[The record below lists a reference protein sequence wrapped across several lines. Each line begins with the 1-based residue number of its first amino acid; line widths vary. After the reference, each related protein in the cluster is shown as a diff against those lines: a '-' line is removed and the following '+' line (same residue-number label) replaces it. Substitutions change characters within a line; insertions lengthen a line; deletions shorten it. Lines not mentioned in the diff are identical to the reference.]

1 MLAALIVA
9 SPAGTRAQRYQT
21 QQVAAQQVPARL
33 TAIQVPGPAPA
44 TAITKVCIET
54 VGRMAY
60 VEPATSA
67 NLHNS
72 ATNLLA
78 VRWAAITT
86 FSAANARAFDGSV
99 LAGSPQH
106 DLALDHNLAD

>member
-21 QQVAAQQVPARL
+21 QQVAIPAHRAQQVPARL

-72 ATNLLA
+72 ATRLLA

-86 FSAANARAFDGSV
+86 FSAAKARAFDGSV
-99 LAGSPQH
+99 LAG
-106 DLALDHNLAD
+106 

>member
-21 QQVAAQQVPARL
+21 QQVAIPAHRAQQVPARL
-33 TAIQVPGPAPA
+33 TAIQVPGPAPG

-60 VEPATSA
+60 VALATGENPSQQR
-67 NLHNS
+67 NK
-72 ATNLLA
+72 
-78 VRWAAITT
+78 AAC
-86 FSAANARAFDGSV
+86 GKV
-99 LAGSPQH
+99 GGH
-106 DLALDHNLAD
+106 HNLQRCQCSGV